1 MVRQLREKVKGGLL
15 KDSYCWI
22 FENDDF
28 KEWHFKQENQ
38 LLWIEGDLGKG
49 QARLLCGI
57 INELKLSSE
66 TCRLFFFCQATDA
79 RINNA
84 TAVLGVIYMLVDNQ
98 SNLISYVRRQHDKTG
113 EKGFEDA
120 NAWETLSK
128 IFSDILKDPLLQST
142 YVIIDALDGC
152 IKDRDLLLG
161 LIAQKSS
168 EYQRVKWIVS
178 SRSWSDIEDAL
189 EPGRPKIEACL
200 HQIRTISRR
209 NLGPSY

>member
-15 KDSYCWI
+15 KGSYCWI

-38 LLWIEGDLGKG
+38 LLWIKGDLGK
-49 QARLLCGI
+49 
-57 INELKLSSE
+57 
-66 TCRLFFFCQATDA
+66 
-79 RINNA
+79 
-84 TAVLGVIYMLVDNQ
+84 VLRVIYILVDNQ
-98 SNLISYVRRQHDKTG
+98 SNLISHVRRQHDKTG

-152 IKDRDLLLG
+152 TKDRDLLLG

-178 SRSWSDIEDAL
+178 SRSWPDIEEAL

-200 HQIRTISRR
+200 HQIHTIK
-209 NLGPSY
+209 PSKSGT